1 MKTLSF
7 TVNGQKLSKKPS
19 ILFSRLVAGSSNFYD
34 VSFEFS
40 PEWDNLF
47 RVVKFASGSIEEYIP
62 LINNTCK
69 IPERITKFHKFNVSI
84 VGATDDVQIM
94 TNVITITQKGGE

>member
-1 MKTLSF
+1 MKTLAF
-7 TVNGQKLSKKPS
+7 VVNGQKLSKKSS
-19 ILFSRLVAGSSNFYD
+19 ILFSRLIAGSSNFYD

-47 RVVKFASGSIEEYIP
+47 RVVKFASGSVEEYIP

-69 IPERITKFHKFNVSI
+69 IPDRITKFHKFNVS
-84 VGATDDVQIM
+84 VAGATSDTQIA
-94 TNVITITQKGGE
+94 TNTITITQK

>member
-1 MKTLSF
+1 MKTLAF

-34 VSFEFS
+34 VTFEFS
-40 PEWDNLF
+40 PEWGNLF

-69 IPERITKFHKFNVSI
+69 IPDRIAKLHKFNVS
-84 VGATDDVQIM
+84 VAGATSDTQIA
-94 TNVITITQKGGE
+94 TNTITITQK

>member
-1 MKTLSF
+1 MRTLAF

-34 VSFEFS
+34 VAFEFS

-47 RVVKFASGSIEEYIP
+47 RVVKFARGSVEEYIP

-69 IPERITKFHKFNVSI
+69 IPERITKFHKFNVSV

>member
-1 MKTLSF
+1 MKTLAF

-19 ILFSRLVAGSSNFYD
+19 ILFSRLVAGSTNFYD
-34 VSFEFS
+34 VTFEFS
-40 PEWDNLF
+40 PEWDSLVK
-47 RVVKFASGSIEEYIP
+47 VVKFASGSIEEYIP

-94 TNVITITQKGGE
+94 TNVITIAQKGGE